1 MLDQRVPLRWTP
13 QLMATGAAIRAG
25 FARDLGLSCAVS
37 GLPAPGFARSILAG
51 RMRTQP
57 KKPIPADV
65 KFGTLFTEHMVSA
78 RFDVNGSPAGW
89 SKPELSAYQ
98 KIALDPSAS
107 VLHYGQ
113 AIFEG
118 LKAFETADGGIA
130 LFRPERHA
138 KRFQLSAD
146 RTCMPQVP
154 TELFVECVDKLVR
167 ADEGFV
173 PDLPDAS
180 LYVRPTLIATEPF
193 VGVRPAHQYLFF
205 VIACPVGPYYAE
217 GFKPIKIWVEEEF
230 TRAAPG
236 GLGTA
241 KVGANYVASLYA
253 AERAKEAGYA
263 QVLWT
268 DAVHHKYLEE
278 VGTMNVFVRIGD
290 KVITPPA
297 GGTTLAGVTRDSV
310 LQLLRDWKVDAE
322 ERPISIDELIAASRR
337 GDLRE
342 MFGTGTAAVISP
354 VGTLGFRGETLHIGD
369 GQAGEISQRLFA
381 ALRDIQRGTAADPY
395 GWLHRLV

>member
-1 MLDQRVPLRWTP
+1 
-13 QLMATGAAIRAG
+13 
-25 FARDLGLSCAVS
+25 
-37 GLPAPGFARSILAG
+37 
-51 RMRTQP
+51 MRTQP

-65 KFGTLFTEHMVSA
+65 KFGTLFTDHMVSA
-78 RFDVNGSPAGW
+78 RFDVHGSVHGSSGGW
-89 SKPELSAYQ
+89 SEPELSAYQ
-98 KIALDPSAS
+98 KISLDPSAS

-130 LFRPERHA
+130 LFRPDRHA
-138 KRFQLSAD
+138 KRFQASAD

-154 TELFVECVDKLVR
+154 TELFVECVKKLVR

-236 GLGTA
+236 GLGAA
-241 KVGANYVASLYA
+241 KVGANYVASLLA
-253 AERAKEAGYA
+253 AERAKDAGYS

-268 DAVHHKYLEE
+268 DAVSHKYLEE

-290 KVITPPA
+290 QVITPPA
-297 GGTTLAGVTRDSV
+297 GNTTLAGVTRDSV
-310 LQLLRDWKVDAE
+310 LQLLRDWKIDAQ
-322 ERPISIDELIAASRR
+322 ERPITVDELLAASRS
-337 GDLRE
+337 GQLRE

-369 GQAGEISQRLFA
+369 GQAGELSQRLFK

-395 GWLHRLV
+395 GWLHRVV

>member
-1 MLDQRVPLRWTP
+1 
-13 QLMATGAAIRAG
+13 
-25 FARDLGLSCAVS
+25 
-37 GLPAPGFARSILAG
+37 
-51 RMRTQP
+51 MRTQP

-65 KFGTLFTEHMVSA
+65 KFGTLFTDHMVSA
-78 RFDVNGSPAGW
+78 RFDVESGW
-89 SKPELSAYQ
+89 SAPELSAYQ
-98 KIALDPSAS
+98 KISLDPSAS

-130 LFRPERHA
+130 LFRPDRHA
-138 KRFQLSAD
+138 KRFQASAE
-146 RTCMPQVP
+146 RTCMPAVP
-154 TELFVECVDKLVR
+154 AELFLECVQKLVR

-180 LYVRPTLIATEPF
+180 LYVRPALIATEPF
-193 VGVRPAHQYLFF
+193 VGVRPARQYLFF

-217 GFKPIKIWVEEEF
+217 GFKPIRIWVEEEF
-230 TRAAPG
+230 VRAAPG
-236 GLGTA
+236 GLGSA

-253 AERAKEAGYA
+253 AEKAKDAGYA

-290 KVITPPA
+290 QVITPPA

-310 LQLLRDWKVDAE
+310 LTLLRQWNVDVQ
-322 ERPISIDELIAASRR
+322 ERQIAIDELVAAGRR
-337 GDLRE
+337 GELRE

-354 VGTLGFRGETLHIGD
+354 VGTLGFRGETLQIGN
-369 GQAGEISQRLFA
+369 AGTGEPGEMSQRLFR
-381 ALRDIQRGTAADPY
+381 ALRDIQRGTAADPH
-395 GWLHRLV
+395 GWLHRLI